1 MQQSTLAFE
10 QLHNYVS
17 YACVALHLHGLVY
30 CSFKSFNRRNLFQ
43 TSSLAWHSAQD
54 VLLYVSDSL
63 LQAID
68 TGQYVGAIFLDLAK
82 AFDCVNHDILL
93 QKLDCNSIEGCAYEW
108 MKSFLCGR
116 TQQVCVQNT
125 ISSRGLEFLKGLYWD
140 LYCFLF
146 MLMTYQIPLAFV
158 TLICTLM
165 MQSYATVIV
174 NYRPQ
179 IEQVLQTE
187 FIAGWQSI
195 DSNCAL
201 LY

>member
-1 MQQSTLAFE
+1 MQQSTLA
-10 QLHNYVS
+10 LHNYVS
-17 YACVALHLHGLVY
+17 YACHICVALHLHGLVY

-125 ISSRGLEFLKGLYWD
+125 ISSRGLITIRVPQGSILGPLLFSIYAND
-140 LYCFLF
+140 LPNSIGICDINMYSDDAELRYCHS
-146 MLMTYQIPLAFV
+146 Q
-158 TLICTLM
+158 
-165 MQSYATVIV
+165 
-174 NYRPQ
+174 
-179 IEQVLQTE
+179 LQT
-187 FIAGWQSI
+187 IDRAGPS
-195 DSNCAL
+195 D
-201 LY
+201 